1 MKNRSNG
8 ITLVALVITIV
19 ILLILATIS
28 IQSLMHTGLF
38 ESANRAKL
46 ETKRGQ
52 ITEWLGLRLLE
63 GQMKNPTGTA
73 EEVIIAT
80 RNSVIENKNELLKIG
95 KEVSIEDTS
104 IEEDGEQVDIY
115 FYVIVD
121 RDIYKVDMSGTK
133 FIGEQGKMLPVI
145 KLESLTSTTNS
156 IKIKVKTS
164 KNQGGKVKY
173 YIKTEDEDK
182 YELKETK
189 TDDSEYTYGD
199 LIQGKKYNIKVIA
212 KAENGQTAEVTAE
225 QTTGSIANLTAG
237 DIVFTYTV
245 DGKIIDKSTW
255 TNGTV
260 KVSAKINPEIDMTGL
275 KIQTSKD
282 GKNYEDADTQSF
294 TENGT
299 MYVVLTDGKNYGGS
313 AGGTVTNIDK
323 TRPIITEATAT
334 TNSISIKATD
344 EESGIAGYAVTKTS
358 EQPKSE
364 EFTSVDS
371 TKEFS
376 ITINNQIQGTTY
388 YAWVKDKAENINE
401 VKTVKTENVTD
412 LIKDV
417 NLTFSY
423 STTGWTNGDVTVTAN
438 TTVSGYTLQTSTD
451 GQDWANAAT
460 RTYSNNGMIY
470 ARLTDGINYGGV
482 AAGSIT
488 NIDKTAP
495 TYTNWWWG
503 EVNSSV
509 VRLYI
514 QATDNESGIARV
526 TAPTSTQSGGY
537 SNWVW
542 FDAAWD
548 AGANAYRADI
558 TPATFGHYGQTYLT
572 HLYIWDNAG
581 NGGYYN
587 AANVNVPNNINY
599 GTSIQSN
606 YGTLYTTDYPNGD
619 IPAGVNDSIYRGNY
633 SKCESIS
640 NYYRIEKQINSNS
653 VIQTNENKTL
663 VYSGNNTNIF
673 TENINNRWITINLK
687 AFNTGSVYIS
697 NFQVIFEDGM
707 QCSITD
713 AVNYGYI
720 EPLVICGSV
729 QHYGSQFLWP
739 TPLNLLNLGSTGT
752 GTCPWA
758 IITFKVKNKS
768 AIKGITFYTNQNWSS
783 TYDGLQVHVHSSD
796 YKISTQPIQ

>member
-95 KEVSIEDTS
+95 KEVSIEYTS

-164 KNQGGKVKY
+164 RNQGGKVKY
-173 YIKTEDEDK
+173 YIKAEDEDK

-199 LIQGKKYNIKVIA
+199 LIQGKKYNIKVVA

-237 DIVFTYTV
+237 DIIFTYTV
-245 DGKIIDKSTW
+245 DGK
-255 TNGTV
+255 V

-282 GKNYEDADTQSF
+282 GKNYENTDEQSF

-323 TRPIITEATAT
+323 IKPTIEKSIGST
-334 TNSISIKATD
+334 TTGNT
-344 EESGIAGYAVTKTS
+344 G
-358 EQPKSE
+358 
-364 EFTSVDS
+364 
-371 TKEFS
+371 
-376 ITINNQIQGTTY
+376 TIN
-388 YAWVKDKAENINE
+388 VSNII
-401 VKTVKTENVTD
+401 D
-412 LIKDV
+412 I
-417 NLTFSY
+417 
-423 STTGWTNGDVTVTAN
+423 GG
-438 TTVSGYTLQTSTD
+438 SGLK
-451 GQDWANAAT
+451 G
-460 RTYSNNGMIY
+460 IY
-470 ARLTDGINYGGV
+470 I
-482 AAGSIT
+482 S
-488 NIDKTAP
+488 KESTAP
-495 TYTNWWWG
+495 TVTSVTWI
-503 EVNSSV
+503 VNIQKD
-509 VRLYI
+509 YI
-514 QATDNESGIARV
+514 TTV
-526 TAPTSTQSGGY
+526 Y
-537 SNWVW
+537 SNGIYNVWV
-542 FDAAWD
+542 
-548 AGANAYRADI
+548 I
-558 TPATFGHYGQTYLT
+558 
-572 HLYIWDNAG
+572 DNAG
-581 NGGYYN
+581 NISNNSTCIVSGIVSKTNITEYEGITIIAGNKETPRLSYTGTPQKKYFYSSDDSIAIVDYNTGEVTGQSVGYAWITVVLIDYDGTEVTSSCQIGVKEYLLYYGDKKDSRTGGFSLYRN
-587 AANVNVPNNINY
+587 
-599 GTSIQSN
+599 GTSEIYDMYWYDN
-606 YGTLYTTDYPNGD
+606 RGFGCT
-619 IPAGVNDSIYRGNY
+619 VNDSGYEAAWVSNNAIDMSKISSLEFHYRLSNNLEKLYTYLKVGTSWNKNANNSFNFAEGVERNLPSLYVEYETIKVNVNY
-633 SKCESIS
+633 
-640 NYYRIEKQINSNS
+640 NYTGY
-653 VIQTNENKTL
+653 
-663 VYSGNNTNIF
+663 
-673 TENINNRWITINLK
+673 LK
-687 AFNTGSVYIS
+687 AYFYHGTNRGYSLWGGIEYIIA
-697 NFQVIFEDGM
+697 N
-707 QCSITD
+707 
-713 AVNYGYI
+713 
-720 EPLVICGSV
+720 P
-729 QHYGSQFLWP
+729 
-739 TPLNLLNLGSTGT
+739 
-752 GTCPWA
+752 
-758 IITFKVKNKS
+758 
-768 AIKGITFYTNQNWSS
+768 
-783 TYDGLQVHVHSSD
+783 
-796 YKISTQPIQ
+796 

>member
-212 KAENGQTAEVTAE
+212 RAENGQTAEVTAE

-323 TRPIITEATAT
+323 IKPTIEKSIGST
-334 TNSISIKATD
+334 TTGNT
-344 EESGIAGYAVTKTS
+344 G
-358 EQPKSE
+358 
-364 EFTSVDS
+364 
-371 TKEFS
+371 
-376 ITINNQIQGTTY
+376 TINVSNIIDIGGSGLKGIY
-388 YAWVKDKAENINE
+388 ISKD
-401 VKTVKTENVTD
+401 
-412 LIKDV
+412 
-417 NLTFSY
+417 S
-423 STTGWTNGDVTVTAN
+423 
-438 TTVSGYTLQTSTD
+438 
-451 GQDWANAAT
+451 
-460 RTYSNNGMIY
+460 
-470 ARLTDGINYGGV
+470 
-482 AAGSIT
+482 
-488 NIDKTAP
+488 TAP
-495 TYTNWWWG
+495 TVTSVTWI
-503 EVNSSV
+503 VNIQKD
-509 VRLYI
+509 YI
-514 QATDNESGIARV
+514 TTV
-526 TAPTSTQSGGY
+526 Y
-537 SNWVW
+537 SNGIYNVWV
-542 FDAAWD
+542 
-548 AGANAYRADI
+548 I
-558 TPATFGHYGQTYLT
+558 
-572 HLYIWDNAG
+572 DNAG
-581 NGGYYN
+581 N
-587 AANVNVPNNINY
+587 
-599 GTSIQSN
+599 
-606 YGTLYTTDYPNGD
+606 
-619 IPAGVNDSIYRGNY
+619 
-633 SKCESIS
+633 IS
-640 NYYRIEKQINSNS
+640 NNSTCIVS
-653 VIQTNENKTL
+653 GIVSKTNITEYEGITIIAGNKETPRL
-663 VYSGNNTNIF
+663 SYTGTPQKNIF
-673 TENINNRWITINLK
+673 TVRMIL
-687 AFNTGSVYIS
+687 
-697 NFQVIFEDGM
+697 
-707 QCSITD
+707 
-713 AVNYGYI
+713 
-720 EPLVICGSV
+720 
-729 QHYGSQFLWP
+729 SQ
-739 TPLNLLNLGSTGT
+739 
-752 GTCPWA
+752 
-758 IITFKVKNKS
+758 
-768 AIKGITFYTNQNWSS
+768 
-783 TYDGLQVHVHSSD
+783 
-796 YKISTQPIQ
+796 

>member
-8 ITLVALVITIV
+8 ITLVSLVITIV

-121 RDIYKVDMSGTK
+121 RDIYKVDMSGIK

-323 TRPIITEATAT
+323 IKPTIEKSIGST
-334 TNSISIKATD
+334 TTGNT
-344 EESGIAGYAVTKTS
+344 G
-358 EQPKSE
+358 
-364 EFTSVDS
+364 
-371 TKEFS
+371 
-376 ITINNQIQGTTY
+376 TIN
-388 YAWVKDKAENINE
+388 VSNII
-401 VKTVKTENVTD
+401 D
-412 LIKDV
+412 I
-417 NLTFSY
+417 
-423 STTGWTNGDVTVTAN
+423 GG
-438 TTVSGYTLQTSTD
+438 SGLK
-451 GQDWANAAT
+451 G
-460 RTYSNNGMIY
+460 IY
-470 ARLTDGINYGGV
+470 I
-482 AAGSIT
+482 S
-488 NIDKTAP
+488 KESTAP
-495 TYTNWWWG
+495 TVTSVTWI
-503 EVNSSV
+503 VNIQKD
-509 VRLYI
+509 YI
-514 QATDNESGIARV
+514 TTV
-526 TAPTSTQSGGY
+526 Y
-537 SNWVW
+537 SNGIYNVWV
-542 FDAAWD
+542 
-548 AGANAYRADI
+548 I
-558 TPATFGHYGQTYLT
+558 
-572 HLYIWDNAG
+572 DNAG
-581 NGGYYN
+581 NISNNSTCIVSGIVSKTNITEYEGITIIAGNKETPRLSYTGTPQKKYFYSSDDSIAIVDYNTGEVTGQSVGYAWITVVLIDYDGTEVTSSCQIGVKEYLLYYGDKKDSRTGGFSLYRN
-587 AANVNVPNNINY
+587 
-599 GTSIQSN
+599 GTSEIYDMYWYDN
-606 YGTLYTTDYPNGD
+606 RGFGCT
-619 IPAGVNDSIYRGNY
+619 VNDSGYEAAWVSNNAIDMSKISSLEFHYRLSNNLEKLYTYLKVGTSWNKNANNSFNFAEGVERNLPSLYVEYETIKVNVNY
-633 SKCESIS
+633 
-640 NYYRIEKQINSNS
+640 NYTGY
-653 VIQTNENKTL
+653 
-663 VYSGNNTNIF
+663 
-673 TENINNRWITINLK
+673 LK
-687 AFNTGSVYIS
+687 AYFYHGTNRGYSLWGGIEYIIA
-697 NFQVIFEDGM
+697 N
-707 QCSITD
+707 
-713 AVNYGYI
+713 
-720 EPLVICGSV
+720 P
-729 QHYGSQFLWP
+729 
-739 TPLNLLNLGSTGT
+739 
-752 GTCPWA
+752 
-758 IITFKVKNKS
+758 
-768 AIKGITFYTNQNWSS
+768 
-783 TYDGLQVHVHSSD
+783 
-796 YKISTQPIQ
+796 